1 MDTVFIQ
8 DLRATAVIGVEPWER
23 RVRQALV
30 LDLEL
35 GAAVAA
41 AAASDD
47 VADALDYDAVSRF
60 AAAWVERS
68 AFQLVETLADGLAAA
83 LRQEF
88 GVPWLRLRVTK
99 PGAVAGTRGV
109 GVQLER
115 GDPTGSD

>member
-8 DLRATAVIGVEPWER
+8 DLRTAAVIGVEPWER
-23 RVRQALV
+23 RVRQTLV

-47 VADALDYDAVSRF
+47 VADALDYAAVSRY
-60 AAAWVERS
+60 AVAWVEENS
-68 AFQLVETLADGLAAA
+68 FQLVETLADRLAAA

-88 GVPWLRLRVTK
+88 AVPWLRLRVTK
-99 PGAVAGTRGV
+99 PGAVPGTRGV
-109 GVQLER
+109 GVQVER